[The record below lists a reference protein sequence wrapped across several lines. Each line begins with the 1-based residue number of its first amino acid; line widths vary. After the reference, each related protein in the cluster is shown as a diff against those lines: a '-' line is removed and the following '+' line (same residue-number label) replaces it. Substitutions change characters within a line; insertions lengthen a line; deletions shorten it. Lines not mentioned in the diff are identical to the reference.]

1 MLSFVKVWQLESFRG
16 VSVLAFKY
24 LKKILL
30 RIEIIIRNY
39 SNYKEQN
46 IQIPLNSTVFVVR
59 FQLDQIS
66 RSLSLL
72 SNLISYCIN

>member
-16 VSVLAFKY
+16 VSVAFKY
-24 LKKILL
+24 LKKVLL